1 MKFLKLVPWA
11 RTSAQLDPAVTT
23 ARTSPVGPV
32 MACTESAVPVH
43 TESMAVWSDMT
54 EKKRRRSSGHGK
66 TWRPSLDAISENATL
81 RATPAMAA
89 GKEREG
95 KSRGKKA
102 KAKARVTI
110 YRGCDDLRLVSNFFL
125 PFFLLNLNLV
135 FFLKV

>member
-1 MKFLKLVPWA
+1 MKFLKLVPWPT
-11 RTSAQLDPAVTT
+11 RSTQLDPAVTT
-23 ARTSPVGPV
+23 TRTGPSV
-32 MACTESAVPVH
+32 PAMACTEPAVPVH
-43 TESMAVWSDMT
+43 TDTIAVWSDMT

-95 KSRGKKA
+95 KSRGKKV

-110 YRGCDDLRLVSNFFL
+110 YRGCEDLRHFGSAAMMPTFSPPAFL
-125 PFFLLNLNLV
+125 F
-135 FFLKV
+135 